1 LTSFSHLGST
11 IMFITAMELI
21 EHNYILHG
29 QRVVLR
35 PMTEDDWQVLARWET
50 DPEVIYW
57 ADSDPKATRTLGEV
71 QYIFRLVS
79 QNAYC
84 FVVEVDNIPIGSCWL
99 QRMNIEEILKK
110 YPDQDCRRIDL
121 ALRKESWGQGFGT
134 DVIRTLKQFAFEHEK
149 ADIVFGGVSDYN
161 ERSQRTFIRAGYK
174 LRLKLKDPLGSKA
187 QYTYWHAMSR
197 KDWVK
202 NLTEF

>member
-1 LTSFSHLGST
+1 VKFSHANSRI
-11 IMFITAMELI
+11 IMFIMMELK
-21 EHNYILHG
+21 EHNHRLDG

-35 PMTEDDWQVLARWET
+35 PLTEGDWQVIVRWET

-57 ADSDPKATRTLGEV
+57 ADSDPKETRTLEEV

-84 FVVEVDNIPIGSCWL
+84 FVVEIENMPIGSCWL

-110 YPDQDCRRIDL
+110 YPGSDCRRIDL
-121 ALRKESWGQGFGT
+121 ALRKDLWGQGFGT
-134 DVIRTLKQFAFEHEK
+134 DVIHTLTQFAFEHEK
-149 ADIVFGGVSDYN
+149 ADIVFGGSGDYN
-161 ERSQRTFIRAGYK
+161 ERSQRTFLKVGYHLVMK
-174 LRLKLKDPLGSKA
+174 QGDPPPSKA
-187 QYTYWHAMSR
+187 QYTYWHAISR

-202 NLTEF
+202 K

>member
-1 LTSFSHLGST
+1 LL
-11 IMFITAMELI
+11 APA
-21 EHNYILHG
+21 YKHG
-29 QRVVLR
+29 RNTQ
-35 PMTEDDWQVLARWET
+35 
-50 DPEVIYW
+50 
-57 ADSDPKATRTLGEV
+57 
-71 QYIFRLVS
+71 
-79 QNAYC
+79 
-84 FVVEVDNIPIGSCWL
+84 
-99 QRMNIEEILKK
+99 K

-121 ALRKESWGQGFGT
+121 ALGKESWGQGFGT
-134 DVIRTLKQFAFEHEK
+134 DVIRSLTQFAFEHEK

-161 ERSQRTFIRAGYK
+161 ERSQRTFVRAGYK